1 MYLGN
6 KQLAKGGLKIIGGYK
21 TTAHKKSGGYRID
34 QSRHDKGVNYGYAP
48 LLKYVG
54 DWPNTNG
61 DGTRYGAYD
70 IVGMNIRE
78 IVVHGKN
85 FVKGTVRRNQ
95 KQFDVISGFG
105 VHRHYFDKTTKKHI
119 KWLDYLD
126 PAIRVSGIKGVTTKA
141 SSTRRHLP
149 GTQALGTRHDVIA
162 AYKKYLGRDPESE
175 LVLQAQL
182 RDLNNLGLTK
192 WQTVIKNSPEAQ
204 KFRQKPKPKP
214 QPKPVPKPKPPVDPS
229 KLEIERLKGVIE
241 DQIGELAELIKV
253 EYDLGKEL
261 EGCRTSNDIAVA
273 AKIKMEQQSKSRRKE
288 INRLQVVNK
297 ALVGRPN
304 LFIRSFQWLKKQVK
318 KLVKKIPTSPTL

>member
-1 MYLGN
+1 
-6 KQLAKGGLKIIGGYK
+6 
-21 TTAHKKSGGYRID
+21 
-34 QSRHDKGVNYGYAP
+34 
-48 LLKYVG
+48 
-54 DWPNTNG
+54 
-61 DGTRYGAYD
+61 
-70 IVGMNIRE
+70 E

-204 KFRQKPKPKP
+204 KFRQKPKP
-214 QPKPVPKPKPPVDPS
+214 QPKPVPKPKPKPAPKPPVDPN

-273 AKIKMEQQSKSRRKE
+273 AKIKSDKKNLELEKSLKEMEQQSKSRRKE

-297 ALVGRPN
+297 ALVSQPN
-304 LFIRSFQWLKKQVK
+304 LFIRSLAGVFCNFEILSSFKV
-318 KLVKKIPTSPTL
+318 IPNWQSIRIGRSVYP

>member
-6 KQLAKGGLKIIGGYK
+6 KQLVKGGLKIIGGYK
-21 TTAHKKSGGYRID
+21 TKAHKKSGGFRID

-204 KFRQKPKPKP
+204 KFRQKPKP
-214 QPKPVPKPKPPVDPS
+214 QPKPVPKPKPKPAPKPPVDPN

-241 DQIGELAELIKV
+241 DQIGELAELVKV

-261 EGCRTSNDIAVA
+261 EGCRTSKKNLELE
-273 AKIKMEQQSKSRRKE
+273 KSLKEMEQQSKSRRKE

-297 ALVGRPN
+297 ALVSQPN
-304 LFIRSFQWLKKQVK
+304 LFDRFISWIKSKLSSVRS
-318 KLVKKIPTSPTL
+318 S